1 MSDKS
6 DGEATSPRAAPNE
19 APPVRLN
26 ALGGGFAPPDL
37 ASDLIALEAL
47 PEAARAHFWE
57 LLEPN
62 LARTIDESH
71 ARLARRFGDAFGVPP
86 QLLMRLVRG
95 CRLLLRSAALADVPV
110 ERVTI
115 DLNVLCGEHPQV
127 VQQLTAWYREALPR
141 VRSREV
147 VDALPDF
154 GAVLEDV
161 RVRRAF
167 VPTSRHT
174 PQLVTPLSAMTLSYR
189 ENGET
194 RRLTLQLTAQA
205 VELLLARCKELA

>member
-1 MSDKS
+1 MTDSTDA
-6 DGEATSPRAAPNE
+6 DATGPGESRR
-19 APPVRLN
+19 VRLN
-26 ALGGGFAPPDL
+26 ALGGGSAPADL
-37 ASDLIALEAL
+37 AGDLIALEDL
-47 PEAARAHFWE
+47 PEAARAHLWE

-62 LARTIDESH
+62 LAPAIGEPH
-71 ARLARRFGDAFGVPP
+71 ARLAKRFGDAFGVPP
-86 QLLMRLVRG
+86 QLLVRIVRG

-115 DLNVLCGEHPQV
+115 DLNVLCGEHPV
-127 VQQLTAWYREALPR
+127 VVRELTAYYREALPR

-147 VDALPDF
+147 VDALPHF

-174 PQLVTPLSAMTLSYR
+174 PQLVTPVSAMTLSYR
-189 ENGET
+189 EDGAT
-194 RRLTLQLTAQA
+194 KRLTLQLTAQA
-205 VELLLARCKELA
+205 VELLMARLKELA